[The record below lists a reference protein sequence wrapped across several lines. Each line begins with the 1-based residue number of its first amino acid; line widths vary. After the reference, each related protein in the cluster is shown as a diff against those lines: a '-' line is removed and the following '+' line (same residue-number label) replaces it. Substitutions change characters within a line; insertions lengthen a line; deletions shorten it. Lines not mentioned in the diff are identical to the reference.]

1 MKVVMKVN
9 ECDFCGA
16 KSWVGPP
23 YPGSF
28 HDVFHLTGWPC
39 VLCNKCMDKEFG
51 TTEQEAILALIH
63 DRLVAKLGV
72 EEE

>member
-1 MKVVMKVN
+1 MKVVMKVS

-23 YPGSF
+23 YPESF
-28 HDVFHLTGWPC
+28 HDIFHLTGWPC
-39 VLCNKCMDKEFG
+39 VLCNVCMDKEFG
-51 TTEQEAILALIH
+51 TTEQDAILALIH
-63 DRLVAKLGV
+63 DRLVAKIGG